1 VSGVHVRVRV
11 GGEHYALPVAGVL
24 EVAPMGEISRVPG
37 APRPVLGVRNLRGQ
51 VLPVV
56 DLGAALGIEAAGS
69 RSRSRILVTES
80 GFRRAGLAVDSVLGV
95 AELPEATTA
104 ADSGC
109 LAGAV
114 LVDGDLVGV
123 VDVDATLRVA
133 GGESGP

>member
-1 VSGVHVRVRV
+1 VSRVHVRIRV

-24 EVAPMGEISRVPG
+24 EVAPMGEISPVPG

-56 DLGAALGIEAAGS
+56 DLGAVLGVAAGGGH
-69 RSRSRILVTES
+69 SRILVAES
-80 GFRRAGLAVDSVLGV
+80 GSRRAGLAVESVLGV
-95 AELPEATTA
+95 AELPEPTTPA
-104 ADSGC
+104 ESGC
-109 LAGAV
+109 LVGAA

-123 VDVDATLRVA
+123 VDLEATLRVA

>member
-11 GGEHYALPVAGVL
+11 GGEHYALPVTGVL
-24 EVAPMGEISRVPG
+24 EVAPMGEISPVPG

-56 DLGAALGIEAAGS
+56 DLGAVLGIEAAGS
-69 RSRSRILVTES
+69 PSRILVAES

-104 ADSGC
+104 VDSGC